1 MLASSHDSFGR
12 QAPREPAARKAVLD
26 TSIMRVTRLSYH
38 GSDLAPE
45 EPSEPEEAFHVIT
58 QLKDFARHRLFRDGK
73 LLFDGA
79 HSEGALAITDLR
91 ERWHC
96 HHMSPF
102 DNIRFHISFSHLRS
116 FATEAGRPEFSWL
129 HCEQGKQDNVI
140 LGLAQALV
148 PACENPRQASQLFL
162 DQVSLAIMVHLTQA
176 YGGLHFAAR
185 KKGTLAPWQE
195 RRATEF
201 LAGNIGG
208 EFSIAEL
215 AAACDL
221 SRSYFIKAF
230 KESFDRTPHRWL
242 MEYRVSKA
250 RDLLLTEM
258 PIVEIA
264 AACGFADQSHFT
276 RVFSTVTG
284 EPPGIWRRRHRL
296 G

>member
-1 MLASSHDSFGR
+1 MLSSGHDSLGR
-12 QAPREPAARKAVLD
+12 QAPGLPAPRKAVLE
-26 TSIMRVTRLSYH
+26 TAIMRVTRLSYD

-45 EPSEPEEAFHVIT
+45 EPPEPEEAFRVIT
-58 QLKDFARHRLFRDGK
+58 QLMAFARHRLFRDGK
-73 LLFDGA
+73 LLYDGA

-96 HHMSPF
+96 HHLSPF

-116 FATEAGRPEFSWL
+116 FAAEAGRPEFSWL
-129 HCEQGKQDNVI
+129 QCEQGKQDNVI

-148 PACENPRQASQLFL
+148 PALENPRQASQLFL
-162 DQVSLAIMVHLTQA
+162 DQVSLAIVVHLTQA
-176 YGGLHFAAR
+176 YGGLHFPTR

-201 LAGNIGG
+201 LAGNVAGD
-208 EFSIAEL
+208 FSIAEL

-242 MEYRVSKA
+242 MEYRVAKA
-250 RDLLLTEM
+250 RDMLLTDM
-258 PIVEIA
+258 SIVEIA
-264 AACGFADQSHFT
+264 AVCGFADQSHFT
-276 RVFSTVTG
+276 RVFSSVAG
-284 EPPGIWRRRHRL
+284 EPPGIWRRRNRL